1 MDDACWQVLSMS
13 ASGRFDSM
21 KLIVSLEAQVGRLLI
36 ICLLILNTA
45 CASNLNWRT
54 ASRESM
60 GIAASPK
67 EVKDAIVQVY
77 AARTFGWRR
86 HFAVH
91 TWIAT
96 KAESADH
103 YLTYHVT
110 SWGGR
115 STGSSIVVKK
125 DVPDRRWY
133 GADAI
138 MLTELRGDR
147 AAAAIQKIE
156 AATKEYE
163 YQNFYRMVPG
173 PNSNSFVSY
182 LLRKTPEIGV
192 ELPPNAIG
200 RDWLEGGAL
209 FSVSESGTGFQFSI
223 LGVLG
228 LTLGLADGIEINF
241 LTMSF
246 GVDLWRPALKL
257 PFIGR
262 VGFEDASV
270 SF

>member
-1 MDDACWQVLSMS
+1 
-13 ASGRFDSM
+13 M
-21 KLIVSLEAQVGRLLI
+21 KLRAVSDLQKALI
-36 ICLLILNTA
+36 LITCLLFLNTA
-45 CASNLNWRT
+45 CASNSNWRT

-60 GIAASPK
+60 GIAADPK
-67 EVKDAIVQVY
+67 IVKEPIVQVY
-77 AARTFGWRR
+77 SARTFGWRK

-96 KAESADH
+96 KAENADH

-115 STGSSIVVKK
+115 STGRSIVIKK
-125 DVPDRRWY
+125 DLPDRRWY
-133 GADAI
+133 GADATMI
-138 MLTELRGDR
+138 AELRGVR
-147 AAAAIQKIE
+147 AGEAILKIE
-156 AATKEYE
+156 AAAKEYR

-182 LLRKTPEIGV
+182 LLRNAPEIGV

-209 FSVSESGTGFQFSI
+209 FGVSESGTGFQFSI

-228 LTLGLADGIEINF
+228 FTLGLADGIEINL
-241 LTMSF
+241 LTMTF
-246 GVDLWRPALKL
+246 GLDLWRPALKL

-262 VGFEDASV
+262 VGFDDDPV

>member
-1 MDDACWQVLSMS
+1 
-13 ASGRFDSM
+13 M
-21 KLIVSLEAQVGRLLI
+21 KLQSLGADLRALI
-36 ICLLILNTA
+36 LVICLLFLNTA
-45 CASNLNWRT
+45 CASNSNWRT

-60 GIAASPK
+60 GIAADPMTVK
-67 EVKDAIVQVY
+67 EPIVQVY
-77 AARTFGWRR
+77 AARTFGWRK

-115 STGSSIVVKK
+115 STGRTAIIQK
-125 DVPDRRWY
+125 DLPDRRWY
-133 GADAI
+133 GADAVMI
-138 MLTELRGDR
+138 AELRGAR
-147 AAAAIQKIE
+147 AGEAILKIE
-156 AATKEYE
+156 AAAKEYR

-173 PNSNSFVSY
+173 PNSNSFISY
-182 LLRKTPEIGV
+182 LLRNAPEVGV

-209 FSVSESGTGFQFSI
+209 FGLSESGTGFQFSI
-223 LGVLG
+223 LGVFG
-228 LTLGLADGIEINF
+228 FTLGLADGIEVNL
-241 LTMSF
+241 LTMTF
-246 GVDLWRPALKL
+246 GLDLWRPAIKL

-262 VGFEDASV
+262 VGFDDDPV

>member
-1 MDDACWQVLSMS
+1 MNSQTLRELPKAII
-13 ASGRFDSM
+13 
-21 KLIVSLEAQVGRLLI
+21 LIT
-36 ICLLILNTA
+36 CLLFLNTA
-45 CASNLNWRT
+45 CASNSNWRT

-60 GIAASPK
+60 GIAADPLIVK
-67 EVKDAIVQVY
+67 EPIVQVY
-77 AARTFGWRR
+77 AARTFGWRK

-96 KAESADH
+96 KAENADH

-115 STGSSIVVKK
+115 STGRSIVIQK
-125 DVPDRRWY
+125 DLPDRRWY
-133 GADAI
+133 GADAVMI
-138 MLTELRGDR
+138 AELRGER
-147 AAAAIQKIE
+147 AGEAILKIE
-156 AATKEYE
+156 AASKEYR

-173 PNSNSFVSY
+173 PNSNSFISF
-182 LLRKTPEIGV
+182 LLRNAPEIGV

-209 FSVSESGTGFQFSI
+209 FGMSESGTGFQFSI

-228 LTLGLADGIEINF
+228 FTLGLADGIEVNF
-241 LTMSF
+241 LTMTF
-246 GVDLWRPALKL
+246 GLDLWRPALKL

-262 VGFEDASV
+262 IGFDDDPV

>member
-1 MDDACWQVLSMS
+1 MQA
-13 ASGRFDSM
+13 
-21 KLIVSLEAQVGRLLI
+21 LILQAPIKAIILI
-36 ICLLILNTA
+36 TSLLILNTA
-45 CASNLNWRT
+45 CASNSNWRT

-60 GIAASPK
+60 GIAADPNVVK
-67 EVKDAIVQVY
+67 EPIVQVY
-77 AARTFGWRR
+77 SARTFGWRR

-96 KAESADH
+96 KAENADH

-115 STGSSIVVKK
+115 ATGRSIVIQK
-125 DVPDRRWY
+125 DIPDRRWY
-133 GADAI
+133 GADAVMI
-138 MLTELRGDR
+138 AELRGER
-147 AAAAIQKIE
+147 AAAAISKIE
-156 AATKEYE
+156 TAAEEYR

-173 PNSNSFVSY
+173 PNSNSFISF
-182 LLRKTPEIGV
+182 LLRNTPEIGV

-209 FSVSESGTGFQFSI
+209 FGLSESGTGFQVSI

-228 LTLGLADGIEINF
+228 FTLGLGEGVEINF
-241 LTMSF
+241 LTMTF
-246 GVDLWRPALKL
+246 GFDLWRPAIKL

-262 VGFEDASV
+262 VGFDDDPV